1 MSGVRPSL
9 PAQSAHQGN
18 VVTKMI
24 LLALLFLQTV
34 SLCQGSLSW
43 GPHQPHQ
50 LVKRSPDA
58 DPAGGSNGVV
68 TFSVT
73 ASLDTLR
80 QKLLWSLHNNR
91 NVRSGQEKEDNIHS
105 LQVGRTTLE
114 KAGK

>member
-24 LLALLFLQTV
+24 LLTLLLLQTV
-34 SLCQGSLSW
+34 SLCQGSLSPSW

-58 DPAGGSNGVV
+58 DPAGSNGVV

-91 NVRSGQEKEDNIHS
+91 NVRSGQE
-105 LQVGRTTLE
+105 T
-114 KAGK
+114 AG